1 MLVLASASPR
11 RLELLRS
18 AGIEPLVDP
27 ADVPEI
33 PDPALT
39 PKENAALLARTKVQ
53 AVAARRPDAAVLG
66 ADTIVTIDGQLL
78 GKPEDERSAR
88 AMLTRLAGRRH
99 RVITGVALVPP
110 RGAAWTALSLAV
122 TTAVVF
128 RPLTAVDLD
137 AYLATGEWRDK
148 AGAYGIQGYAAGF
161 VRAVVGS
168 YTNVVGL
175 PLCEVVEILRK
186 VGLAQ
191 VEHAGPAGG
200 IA

>member
-1 MLVLASASPR
+1 VLVLASASPR

-18 AGIEPLVDP
+18 AGIEPVVDP
-27 ADVPEI
+27 ADIPEI

-39 PKENAALLARTKVQ
+39 PKENAALLARSKAE
-53 AVAARRPDAAVLG
+53 AVAARRPDDVVLG

-78 GKPEDERSAR
+78 GKPEGEREAR
-88 AMLTRLAGRRH
+88 AMLERLGGRRH
-99 RVITGVALVPP
+99 RVITGVALMPP
-110 RGAAWTALSLAV
+110 RGAAWSALSLAV

-128 RPLTAVDLD
+128 RPFTAAELD

-148 AGAYGIQGYAAGF
+148 AGAYGIQGHAAAF

-175 PLCEVVEILRK
+175 PLCEVVETLRK
-186 VGLAQ
+186 VGGLA
-191 VEHAGPAGG
+191 
-200 IA
+200 